1 MGCEAEFLAGEK
13 FGGEHDLSGVLA
25 EMLDDVVD
33 GFKDGLVAVLDVDR
47 GGEALGVKGFDD
59 GHGLFDGSAESGG
72 EFGLGDA
79 GGGVEL
85 AVALA
90 DVGGVADAGDDPLAH
105 VAGEVKEEVADG
117 VFGLVSAEP
126 QLIFVETG
134 DAVIDSVDV
143 FAELG
148 DGVADEDLVEHEDS
162 MVANQGFR
170 ASILTV
176 GPERF
181 PWSTCQ
187 SDSSSASWY
196 LRMWRS

>member
-1 MGCEAEFLAGEK
+1 MGGEAEFLAGEEL
-13 FGGEHDLSGVLA
+13 GGEHDLSGVLA
-25 EMLDDVVD
+25 EVLDDVVD
-33 GFKDGLVAVLDVDR
+33 GFEDRLVAVLDPD
-47 GGEALGVKGFDD
+47 GGGKAFSVEGFDD
-59 GHGLFDGSAESGG
+59 GDGLFDGGAKAGG
-72 EFGLGDA
+72 EFRLGEA
-79 GGGVEL
+79 GGGVEFG
-85 AVALA
+85 VALA
-90 DVGGVADAGDDPLAH
+90 DVGGIADAGDDPLAH

-126 QLIFVETG
+126 QLIFVETA

-176 GPERF
+176 GPERC
-181 PWSTCQ
+181 PRSTCQ
-187 SDSSSASWY
+187 SDNSSAS
-196 LRMWRS
+196 